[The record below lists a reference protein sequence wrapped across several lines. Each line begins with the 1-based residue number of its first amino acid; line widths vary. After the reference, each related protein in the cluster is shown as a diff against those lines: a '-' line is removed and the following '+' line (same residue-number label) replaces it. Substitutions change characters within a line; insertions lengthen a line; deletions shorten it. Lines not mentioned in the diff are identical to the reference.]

1 MAFFQL
7 YYLITPQVE
16 LFSTKHQYSSSSSS
30 SSSSLLILFFDII
43 LCKLIFDRIRSFP
56 KIFSRFSFF
65 LQSQLRL
72 GGEVDFSA
80 SELEEVEKQ
89 LQSTTTIVMSREDV
103 EVVMGKVGFFFN
115 PESQNHIQSMGNG
128 KILELFDKE
137 EPSLGEIKEAFDVF
151 DVNRDG
157 FIDEEAELQR
167 VMFQLG
173 LKEEVEI
180 DSCRKMIKAFD
191 ENGDGRIVFSEFIK
205 FMEKSFC

>member
-16 LFSTKHQYSSSSSS
+16 LFSTN

-72 GGEVDFSA
+72 GGEVDLSA

-103 EVVMGKVGFFFN
+103 EVVMGKIGFFFN

-128 KILELFDKE
+128 KILELFDEE

-157 FIDEEAELQR
+157 FIDEAELQR

-173 LKEEVEI
+173 LKEGVEI

-191 ENGDGRIVFSEFIK
+191 ENGDGMIDFSEFVK

>member
-7 YYLITPQVE
+7 YYLITPQ
-16 LFSTKHQYSSSSSS
+16 HQYSSSS

-72 GGEVDFSA
+72 G
-80 SELEEVEKQ
+80 EVEKQ

-103 EVVMGKVGFFFN
+103 EVVMGKIGFFFN

-128 KILELFDKE
+128 KILELFDEE

-157 FIDEEAELQR
+157 FIDEAELQR

-173 LKEEVEI
+173 LKEGVEI

-191 ENGDGRIVFSEFIK
+191 ENGDGMIDFSEFVK